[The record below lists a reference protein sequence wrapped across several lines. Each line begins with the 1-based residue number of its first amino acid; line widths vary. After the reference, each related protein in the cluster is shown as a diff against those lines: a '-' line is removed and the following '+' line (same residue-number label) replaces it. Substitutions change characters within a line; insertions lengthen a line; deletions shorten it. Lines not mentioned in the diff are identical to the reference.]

1 MNASEWEATARRN
14 VQAFTYFR
22 MFFSA
27 RFYYPVFALLFLDF
41 GLSLEQFGILN
52 AVWAATIVL
61 CEVPSGAL
69 ADTIGRRNLLI
80 ATGLCMVVEMGVLLA
95 APVGGGDWLFVFF
108 LVNRVVSGFAEAAAS
123 GADEALAYDSLKA
136 AGREDRWGH
145 VLERVQ
151 RDTSIAFFFSMMAG
165 AAVYDPVWVNKLL
178 DFAGA
183 GFHVE
188 QADIVKLPLL
198 LTFFSSLVVLAM
210 ALRMREPGSAHA
222 SGWAAT
228 VAESGR
234 RTIRAG
240 RWIWFTPLPFGV
252 LLAAVVLDSP
262 IRLFLTLASGY
273 WETIEL
279 PVASFGLIGS
289 GMALLGLAVPALARR
304 MAERFRPGWNFA
316 FLCLLVLLGLWGLGR
331 VVPYWGILPAACL
344 FAAMHFM
351 NFFASRYL
359 NAAAES
365 DQRATVL
372 SFKGLSTNLAYGIA
386 SLLYS
391 GLIAGIREGM
401 PEDALSG
408 SSGGLETPVFV
419 ASLQWL
425 PAAFVLW
432 VLAVLVVYRARFKPG
447 EEKS

>member
-61 CEVPSGAL
+61 CEVPSGSL

-198 LTFFSSLVVLAM
+198 LTFFS
-210 ALRMREPGSAHA
+210 
-222 SGWAAT
+222 
-228 VAESGR
+228 
-234 RTIRAG
+234 
-240 RWIWFTPLPFGV
+240 
-252 LLAAVVLDSP
+252 
-262 IRLFLTLASGY
+262 
-273 WETIEL
+273 
-279 PVASFGLIGS
+279 
-289 GMALLGLAVPALARR
+289 
-304 MAERFRPGWNFA
+304 
-316 FLCLLVLLGLWGLGR
+316 
-331 VVPYWGILPAACL
+331 
-344 FAAMHFM
+344 
-351 NFFASRYL
+351 
-359 NAAAES
+359 
-365 DQRATVL
+365 
-372 SFKGLSTNLAYGIA
+372 
-386 SLLYS
+386 
-391 GLIAGIREGM
+391 
-401 PEDALSG
+401 
-408 SSGGLETPVFV
+408 
-419 ASLQWL
+419 
-425 PAAFVLW
+425 
-432 VLAVLVVYRARFKPG
+432 
-447 EEKS
+447 